1 MSTTAV
7 SLGVDLG
14 AEEASLARKL
24 LFAPHVVEQEATGE
38 MPVTRGPVE
47 EGADLPTSMPGVFR
61 ARSVSTSAGTFGHVR
76 IFTFSVNDRS
86 CSLRS
91 SSGC

>member
-7 SLGVDLG
+7 SLGLDLG

-24 LFAPHVVEQEATGE
+24 LYAPHVVEQEATGE
-38 MPVTRGPVE
+38 MPATRAPVA

-61 ARSVSTSAGTFGHVR
+61 RAA
-76 IFTFSVNDRS
+76 
-86 CSLRS
+86 
-91 SSGC
+91 